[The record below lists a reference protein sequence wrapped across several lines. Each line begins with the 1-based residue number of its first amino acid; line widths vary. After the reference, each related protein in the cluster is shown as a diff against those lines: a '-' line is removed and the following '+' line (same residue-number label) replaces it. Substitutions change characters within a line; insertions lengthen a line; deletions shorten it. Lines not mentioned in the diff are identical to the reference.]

1 MKKTIKLIGLIT
13 FTSAMLTG
21 CGPNQEEKA
30 KACNCE
36 ESDQKYWYD
45 KGVTV
50 GVLAKISNDGKRDC
64 DWAEDFAVDNSSEVI
79 GFPTDEAKYGDC
91 WRKGFLES
99 YDKK

>member
-1 MKKTIKLIGLIT
+1 M
-13 FTSAMLTG
+13 
-21 CGPNQEEKA
+21 
-30 KACNCE
+30 
-36 ESDQKYWYD
+36 
-45 KGVTV
+45 

-64 DWAEDFAVDNSSEVI
+64 DWAEDFAVENSSEVI